1 MCVITCCTKVA
12 SLSNNTIAGLMFS
25 KDDTDFIDFL
35 FGKLTCLTDMDDLNE
50 DDDTAGS
57 MALEIEAARLEMTV
71 DELVQHIHGC
81 P

>member
-1 MCVITCCTKVA
+1 
-12 SLSNNTIAGLMFS
+12 MFS
-25 KDDTDFIDFL
+25 KEDHNFL
-35 FGKLTCLTDMDDLNE
+35 DMLFDKMLSLTDMDDLNE

>member
-1 MCVITCCTKVA
+1 MYVITCLQKVA
-12 SLSNNTIAGLMFS
+12 SPKYNTNAGLMFS
-25 KDDTDFIDFL
+25 KEETNFIDFL

-71 DELVQHIHGC
+71 DDLVQHLHGC

>member
-1 MCVITCCTKVA
+1 MQDKSPKHNMSVTP
-12 SLSNNTIAGLMFS
+12 MFS
-25 KDDTDFIDFL
+25 KDDINFIDFL